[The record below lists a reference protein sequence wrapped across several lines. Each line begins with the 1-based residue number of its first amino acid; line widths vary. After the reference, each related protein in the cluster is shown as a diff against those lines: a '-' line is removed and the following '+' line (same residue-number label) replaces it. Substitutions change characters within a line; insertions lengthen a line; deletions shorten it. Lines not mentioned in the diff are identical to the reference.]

1 MNVLFASA
9 ECAPFFKVGGLGDV
23 AYALPKELVR
33 QGTDIRV
40 VLPFYAAMP
49 QNYQD
54 HLVDVL
60 NFSIK
65 VGWRNQYCGIKTL
78 QMNGVTYYFI
88 DNQYYF
94 NRPNVY
100 GYSDDG
106 ERFAFF
112 NLAICEFMEKIDF
125 IPDVLHVN
133 DWHTAMVPVLL
144 KDKYQWIENYQGIKT
159 LLTIHNL
166 QFQGVYDPLVLA
178 ELFGVGMNTWH
189 EAGLKF
195 YDSVN
200 YLKGGIEYS
209 DQLTTVSPSYASEIQ
224 TPTYGEHLDGVLR
237 KNSWKLQGILNG
249 IDYELNNPER
259 DPLIPVHFTQDD
271 LCGKVK
277 NKVELQEKLGLPVD
291 ERVPILSMVT
301 RLTSQKGCDLVLE
314 NLETILERSVQVVI
328 LGTGDPRIEDAFRY
342 FAGKYPGKLA
352 VRIQFD
358 ADLAQQI
365 YAASDLFLMPSL
377 FEPCGL
383 SQLMALRYGTLPIVH
398 ETGGLKD
405 TIFPYN
411 QFTRIG
417 TGFSFST
424 YTAEVLMQTIDR
436 ANALYWDDKATWYSL
451 VKQAMSQDFSWSKSA
466 LVYQRVYQQMLT
478 E

>member
-1 MNVLFASA
+1 MSILFASA

-40 VLPFYAAMP
+40 VLPLYAAMP
-49 QNYQD
+49 QHYQNQ
-54 HLVDVL
+54 LEDVV
-60 NFSIK
+60 NFSVM
-65 VGWRNQYCGIKTL
+65 VGWRNQYCGVKKL
-78 QMNGVTYYFI
+78 QMEGVTYYFI
-88 DNQYYF
+88 DNHYYF

-100 GYSDDG
+100 GYFDDG

-112 NLAICEFMEKIDF
+112 NLAICEFMEKIEF

-144 KDKYQWIENYQGIKT
+144 KDKYHWIEKYHSIKT
-159 LLTIHNL
+159 VLTIHNL
-166 QFQGVYDPLVLA
+166 QFQGVYNPSVLA
-178 ELFGVGMNTWH
+178 ELFGIGMNTWH
-189 EAGLKF
+189 ESGLKF

-209 DQLTTVSPSYASEIQ
+209 DQITTVSPTYAKEIQ
-224 TPTYGEHLDGVLR
+224 TPAYGEQLDGVLR
-237 KNSWKLQGILNG
+237 ENAWKLQGILNG
-249 IDYELNNPER
+249 IDYDLNNPET
-259 DPLIPVHFTQDD
+259 DPLIPVHFTQKD
-271 LCGKVK
+271 LSGKMK
-277 NKVELQEKLGLPVD
+277 NKLKLQEKLGLPVN
-291 ERVPILSMVT
+291 ESVPLMSMVT

-314 NLETILERSVQVVI
+314 NLETILERSIQVVI
-328 LGTGDPRIEDAFRY
+328 LGTGDPEIEDAFRY
-342 FAGKYPGKLA
+342 FSEKHPGKLA

-358 ADLAQQI
+358 AGLAQQI

-405 TIFPYN
+405 TIIPYN
-411 QFTRIG
+411 QFTRSG

-424 YTAEVLMQTIDR
+424 FSAEVLMQTIDR
-436 ANALYWDDKATWYSL
+436 ANALYWDEKETWDSL
-451 VKQAMSQDFSWSKSA
+451 VQQAMVQDFSWSKSS
-466 LVYQRVYQQMLT
+466 LLYQKVYEQLMR